1 MYYPQT
7 KKKKFFQREP
17 DYPCFSV
24 MSATSMLIISRREE
38 SVRLLVQRYS
48 LVIQSPRGLVNANST
63 TCEVDKPFTTENKY
77 S

>member
-24 MSATSMLIISRREE
+24 MSATSMLMISRREE
-38 SVRLLVQRYS
+38 SGQTFGAVVLFGDTVT
-48 LVIQSPRGLVNANST
+48 PRSR
-63 TCEVDKPFTTENKY
+63 
-77 S
+77 